1 MLGSSL
7 INKNYPAVVFHV
19 TKSEIKS
26 FSEATGQTDPLYFN
40 ENISKKKGRPSLL
53 APLTFLTVID
63 HKQKKPYQ
71 YIIDLGID
79 PGRILHAGQK
89 YMYHHPIYSG
99 DIITKRGKISN
110 IYEKNNGDLQ
120 FVEFKSYYTNQRDIM
135 VAESLAIIAYRNNI

>member
-1 MLGSSL
+1 MRDKIHFYLNDTK
-7 INKNYPAVVFHV
+7 NKIAIGIDIFIYSV
-19 TKSEIKS
+19 I
-26 FSEATGQTDPLYFN
+26 
-40 ENISKKKGRPSLL
+40 
-53 APLTFLTVID
+53 FLTVID

-79 PGRILHAGQK
+79 LGRILHAGQK

-99 DIITKRGKISN
+99 DVITKRGRISN

-135 VAESLAIIAYRNNI
+135 IAESLAIIAYRNNI

>member
-1 MLGSSL
+1 MLDSSL
-7 INKNYPAVVFHV
+7 INKNYPAVVFPV
-19 TKSEIKS
+19 TKREIKS
-26 FSEATGQTDPLYFN
+26 FSEATGQTDPLYSN
-40 ENISKKKGRPSLL
+40 ENISKKRRPSLL
-53 APLTFLTVID
+53 APVTFLTVID

-71 YIIDLGID
+71 YIIDLGMD
-79 PGRILHAGQK
+79 LGRILHAGQK

-99 DIITKRGKISN
+99 DVITKRGKIRN

>member
-7 INKNYPAVVFHV
+7 LNKNYPAVVFHV
-19 TKSEIKS
+19 TKHQIKS

-40 ENISKKKGRPSLL
+40 ENISKKKRPSLL

-71 YIIDLGID
+71 YIIDLGMD
-79 PGRILHAGQK
+79 LGRILHAGQK
-89 YMYHHPIYSG
+89 YMYYHPIYSG
-99 DIITKRGKISN
+99 DVITKQGKISN

-120 FVEFKSYYTNQRDIM
+120 FVEFKSNYTNQRDIM

>member
-1 MLGSSL
+1 MLDSSL
-7 INKNYPAVVFHV
+7 INKNYPAVVFPV
-19 TKSEIKS
+19 TKREIKS
-26 FSEATGQTDPLYFN
+26 FSEATGQTGPLYSN

-71 YIIDLGID
+71 YIIDLGMD
-79 PGRILHAGQK
+79 LGRILHAGQK
-89 YMYHHPIYSG
+89 YMYHHPIYSE

>member
-1 MLGSSL
+1 MSQS
-7 INKNYPAVVFHV
+7 IRSNRFQKQQDKQIRCITMKIFP
-19 TKSEIKS
+19 
-26 FSEATGQTDPLYFN
+26 
-40 ENISKKKGRPSLL
+40 KKKRRPSLL

-71 YIIDLGID
+71 YIIDLGMD
-79 PGRILHAGQK
+79 LGRILHAGQK
-89 YMYHHPIYSG
+89 YKYHHPIYSG
-99 DIITKRGKISN
+99 DVITKRGKISN